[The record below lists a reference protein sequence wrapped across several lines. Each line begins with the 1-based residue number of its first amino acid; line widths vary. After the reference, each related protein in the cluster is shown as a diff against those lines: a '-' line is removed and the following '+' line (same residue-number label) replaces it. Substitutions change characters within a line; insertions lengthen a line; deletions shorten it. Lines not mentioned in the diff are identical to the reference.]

1 MNRVSII
8 VTITAMNIAIIMN
21 KREDRKMDNIILF
34 ESKDGY
40 CYGVYNLET
49 QTLLDCEGKEI
60 NGMNDVC
67 LVDILIWDGINN
79 ISKYVL
85 TGVAR
90 MGLILLAYQI
100 LTIQL

>member
-1 MNRVSII
+1 
-8 VTITAMNIAIIMN
+8 
-21 KREDRKMDNIILF
+21 MDNIILF

-40 CYGVYNLET
+40 CYGIYNLET

-60 NGMNDVC
+60 NSMDDVC

-85 TGVAR
+85 TGVVR